1 MFSKNVSRK
10 RYSNRVYP
18 PKLCS
23 KQGCEEEFIPS
34 DSRQIYCC
42 RQHQI
47 DANNDRRK
55 IVDLFELNFN
65 KLAKSNRQTLFQVFN
80 SEEYRKNETVHFAV
94 LKYLNYDFDNFHTIK
109 IDEYSGIEVKFC
121 FEYGLYLF
129 NAEKQLFKIVKID
142 THEV

>member
-1 MFSKNVSRK
+1 MHKKKVLRK

-18 PKLCS
+18 TKVCL
-23 KQGCEEEFIPS
+23 KQGCDEEFIPT

-55 IVDLFELNFN
+55 MVNTYESRFN
-65 KLAKSNRQTLFQVFN
+65 KTAKNNRQILFQVFN
-80 SEEYRKNETVHFAV
+80 SDQYKKKACVHSTV
-94 LKYLNYDFDNFHTIK
+94 LKYLNYDFDNFHSIE
-109 IDEYSGIEVKFC
+109 IDEISGIEVKFC

-129 NAEKQLFKIVKID
+129 NVEKQLFKIVKI
-142 THEV
+142 ENNEI